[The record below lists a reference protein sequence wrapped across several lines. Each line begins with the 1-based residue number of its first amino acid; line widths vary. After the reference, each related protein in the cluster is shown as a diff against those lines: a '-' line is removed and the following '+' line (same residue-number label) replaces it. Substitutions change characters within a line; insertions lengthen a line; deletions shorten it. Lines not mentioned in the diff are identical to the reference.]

1 MDEGYCWKNMVLR
14 LSISK
19 AYTIPLHMQSH
30 GLGMT
35 PVSIQQ
41 LRATL
46 RHKSIRTQN
55 ELETKLDGN
64 LKTLVQTKSGHQQT

>member
-1 MDEGYCWKNMVLR
+1 
-14 LSISK
+14 
-19 AYTIPLHMQSH
+19 MQSH

-46 RHKSIRTQN
+46 QQKSTKLNKQS
-55 ELETKLDGN
+55 ETKLDGSLIYN
-64 LKTLVQTKSGHQQT
+64 GAI